1 MSKKNKKEE
10 KTIYKH
16 RNCIIELT
24 PTEQH
29 QEMVTITKTPKIRK
43 EFEGRRYLTLEHAH
57 NQLETFES
65 ERLIKSKESYVKKQL
80 KEVVILEG
88 QGFNFVKSTGRE
100 R

>member
-1 MSKKNKKEE
+1 MSKNNN

-24 PTEQH
+24 PTEKH
-29 QEMVTITKTPKIRK
+29 IELVTITKTPKIRK

-57 NQLETFES
+57 KAIELFES
-65 ERLIKSKESYVKKQL
+65 ERLISSKADYVKKQL
-80 KEVVILEG
+80 KEVVIVKGEG
-88 QGFNFVKSTGRE
+88 FHLLKSTTHE